1 MYVYSNS
8 WHSSLL
14 INIKSQNLQTILIWK
29 VSTTS
34 VFIPLGFI
42 CFYFGDIN
50 ILIFSRNVLATE
62 ALIEAIKEFQGGVLL
77 VSHDQHLLTSVCKD
91 LYVVE
96 KGNVEVLRHGN
107 SNSEAFE
114 RYKKDVVSGR
124 RWCFALYSKVL
135 SCACRSTTPI
145 W

>member
-1 MYVYSNS
+1 M
-8 WHSSLL
+8 
-14 INIKSQNLQTILIWK
+14 
-29 VSTTS
+29 STTS

-124 RWCFALYSKVL
+124 R
-135 SCACRSTTPI
+135 
-145 W
+145 